1 MINRRFMVSSS
12 ASFLAW
18 AAGGALAAPAL
29 DVAPVNAYLSPRTS
43 WCQTPGGGRGKVVK
57 VTNLDPS
64 GPGSLRA
71 ALDQPFA
78 RIIVFEVGGVID
90 LAGASIKIR
99 FPYVTIAGQTAPSPG
114 VTIIRGKVSI
124 STHDVI
130 MQHLSF
136 RPGRAGNA
144 PGSGW
149 DADGLTLYGAHDVI
163 IDHCSFSW
171 ATDENLSVS
180 GSRFDGPAGSGKAP
194 GAPYNVIV
202 TNSIIAEALMNA
214 THRKGAHSKGLLI
227 HDNAENVL
235 VMGNVFASN
244 DDRNALFKGGSQ
256 GAFVN
261 NVVVNPGATALTYNL
276 SQREWQGQVV
286 RTGRL
291 SVIGNV
297 YTPGADTRKN
307 LPFLRVLG
315 EGPVE
320 VFADDNARITPDG
333 RLEDLA
339 DATAA
344 PSPLIKDLPSP
355 YLPTGIKILPSSQ
368 VRATVFATAGA
379 RPWDR
384 DAIDSQ
390 ILARAQNGTTRI
402 IDSEDQGG
410 GYPAYKPTKQP
421 FKADDWVLQGM
432 QPRPRAK

>member
-1 MINRRFMVSSS
+1 MVCSG
-12 ASFLAW
+12 ASLLAFT
-18 AAGGALAAPAL
+18 AGKPMAAPAL
-29 DVAPVNAYLSPRTS
+29 DTTSADAYLSPRTS
-43 WCQTPGGGRGKVVK
+43 WCQTQGGGGGKVVK
-57 VTNLDPS
+57 VTNLDPA

-114 VTIIRGKVSI
+114 VTIIRGKISI
-124 STHDVI
+124 GTHDVI

-149 DADGLTLYGAHDVI
+149 EADGLTLYGAHDVI

-180 GSRFDGPAGSGKAP
+180 GTRFDGPAGSGKAP

-202 TNSIIAEALMNA
+202 SNNIIAEALMNA

-256 GAFVN
+256 GAFIN

-276 SQREWQGQVV
+276 SQREWQGQPV

-297 YTPGADTRKN
+297 YSPGADTRKN
-307 LPFLRVLG
+307 LPFLRILG

-320 VFADDNARITPDG
+320 VYADDNARVTPDG
-333 RLEDLA
+333 RLEGLA

-344 PSPLIKDLPSP
+344 PSPLMKGLPSP
-355 YLPTGIKILPSSQ
+355 YLPTGLKILPSAQ
-368 VRATVFATAGA
+368 VWAKTFETVGA

-384 DAIDSQ
+384 DTTDRQ

-402 IDSEDQGG
+402 VDSEEQAG
-410 GYPAYKPTKQP
+410 GYPAYKRTKQS